1 MFYEKSLLKCSETLK
16 TKKRLGIKC
25 SDFELP
31 SSVDGE
37 SGFHISC
44 YRCFNAL
51 SQSTG
56 IKIKRKS
63 PKKSF
68 VSCVRRCEIESSS
81 PASWKNF
88 AFFVTRTARRKIIN
102 GIHL

>member
-1 MFYEKSLLKCSETLK
+1 MKYSNS
-16 TKKRLGIKC
+16 
-25 SDFELP
+25 ELP
-31 SSVDGE
+31 SSIDGE

-51 SQSTG
+51 SQFTG
-56 IKIKRKS
+56 IKIRCKS
-63 PKKSF
+63 PKKNF
-68 VSCVRRCEIESSS
+68 VSCVRRCEIESPS

-88 AFFVTRTARRKIIN
+88 AFFVTRRARQKVID